1 MQRFDPTASLRGR
14 GRNRYPAFDTAIGNP
29 QDGQLT
35 PNNALLPPP
44 YKGPAPMQEQSYAT
58 GVKPGSETLNL
69 PMPQQAPDAMAEF
82 QKLGLPP
89 RRQQVERGRQSSYA
103 PFVQALSGLG
113 DVFAAK
119 AGQRGNYLDRT
130 IGLQQGQIE
139 QEYGDKLRNAGTQ
152 YEGDQAAYNQRVQG
166 MNLAHQLGRETVADK
181 AREWAQNQQTA
192 GAEESK
198 RRYGLDLGLR
208 QTEADRAE
216 KDREFYR
223 KQMEGMGSDVPGM
236 KRFLVTLK
244 GMGGAAWDP
253 AAQLKVIMENPHMTD
268 SQKAEMVE
276 YLKRIE
282 QVGTA
287 GYETNVGPEPFGSGI
302 PWEARPNQRP
312 PWATGP

>member
-1 MQRFDPTASLRGR
+1 MQRFDPTASLR

-58 GVKPGSETLNL
+58 GVKPGSETLDL

-89 RRQQVERGRQSSYA
+89 RRQQVERGRQSTYA

-139 QEYGDKLRNAGTQ
+139 QEYGDRLRNAGTQ
-152 YEGDQAAYNQRVQG
+152 FEGDQAAYNQRVQG

-181 AREWAQNQQTA
+181 AREWTQKQHE
-192 GAEESK
+192 AEVVEGK
-198 RRYGLDLGLR
+198 RRYNQEFPLK
-208 QTEADRAE
+208 QSAEARAKAE
-216 KDREFYR
+216 SDALL
-223 KQMEGMGSDVPGM
+223 KQMAGLGGDVNGM

-244 GMGGAAWDP
+244 GWGGAAWDP
-253 AAQLKVIMENPHMTD
+253 AAQLKVIMDNPHMTD
-268 SQKAEMVE
+268 MQKAEMVE

-287 GYETNVGPEPFGSGI
+287 GYETN
-302 PWEARPNQRP
+302 
-312 PWATGP
+312 TGPTPANQVEGAMYAPKPWPFNVPQGR

>member
-1 MQRFDPTASLRGR
+1 MRYDPTAFRRGR
-14 GRNRYPAFDTAIGNP
+14 GGNRYPAFDAPAGGM
-29 QDGQLT
+29 QDAQLT
-35 PNNALLPPP
+35 PDNALLPPP
-44 YKGPAPMQEQSYAT
+44 YRGPAPMQEQTYPT
-58 GVKPGSETLNL
+58 GVKPGSETLDL
-69 PMPQQAPDAMAEF
+69 PMSARPTDTMAEF

-89 RRQQVERGRQSSYA
+89 RRQTVERGRQGKYA

-119 AGQRGNYLDRT
+119 AGRQGNYLDRT

-139 QEYGDKLRNAGTQ
+139 QDYGDRLRNAGTQ
-152 YEGDQAAYNQRVQG
+152 FEGDQAAYNQRLQG
-166 MNLAHQLGRETVADK
+166 MNLAHQIGRETVADK
-181 AREWAQNQQTA
+181 AREWAQKQQEA
-192 GAEESK
+192 GATESK
-198 RRYGLDLGLR
+198 RQFGENLTLHKSA
-208 QTEADRAE
+208 EARAVAE
-216 KDREFYR
+216 SAALL
-223 KQMEGMGSDVPGM
+223 KQMAGLGGDVPGM

-268 SQKAEMVE
+268 SQKADMVE
-276 YLKRIE
+276 YLKRLE

-287 GYETNVGPEPFGSGI
+287 GYETNVGPEPFGSGV